1 MMSHTNTPR
10 RIEAI
15 IFDLDDTLLDWTR
28 REISWE
34 AYLQP
39 IMAHVHTWLTEQGL
53 LPEAISSVTTVESVG
68 RVFSEA
74 LREAWA
80 MARETWAGVSLAG
93 VWRETFS
100 RLQINVAPADLE
112 ALLRSYPWKP
122 MPGIE
127 PYTDAP
133 AILADL
139 RLQGYKVGLITN
151 SFQPMW
157 VRDAE
162 LRSLGLLDYFDA
174 RITSGDTGFM
184 KPHPAIYWRML
195 GLLNTTPER
204 AVFVGDHPSYDI
216 KGANLTGLTS
226 VLIQRPTIVRELDGN
241 IPHFTIQNLH
251 ELLPIL
257 AKLG

>member
-1 MMSHTNTPR
+1 MSHPNTSR
-10 RIEAI
+10 HIEAI
-15 IFDLDDTLLDWTR
+15 IFDLDDTLLDWTQR
-28 REISWE
+28 QISWE

-39 IMAHVHTWLTEQGL
+39 IIAHVHVWLTTQGL
-53 LPEAISSVTTVESVG
+53 LPPTSLTPVTDEHIG
-68 RVFSEA
+68 RVFGEA

-100 RLQINVAPADLE
+100 RLEINVTPAELE
-112 ALLRSYPWKP
+112 ALLRSYSWKP

-127 PYTDAP
+127 PYADVPT
-133 AILADL
+133 ILSIL
-139 RLQGYKVGLITN
+139 RAQGYKVGLITN

-162 LRSLGLLDYFDA
+162 LRTLGLLDYFDA

-226 VLIQRPTIVRELDGN
+226 ILIQRPTIVREMDGN
-241 IPHFTIQNLH
+241 IPNYTIQTLH

-257 AKLG
+257 AQLG